1 MTPTNLKEGVSPV
14 ATNIFYLSVG
24 AVLGAILRF
33 LVTHFSSE
41 FSHHRGFPYGT
52 LVVNVTG
59 SLIVGFV
66 LTWKTGPANDHFR
79 LFAATGFCGAFTTF
93 SAFAYE
99 SMGYLRDGRFGTLAL
114 NVVLNN
120 VLCMIA
126 VVLGMY
132 LHSAASR
139 DAIKLVSRIAR
150 AVQELV

>member
-1 MTPTNLKEGVSPV
+1 MT
-14 ATNIFYLSVG
+14 ANIFYLSIG
-24 AVLGAILRF
+24 AILGAILRF

-52 LVVNVTG
+52 LIVNVTG

-66 LTWKTGPANDHFR
+66 LTWTADHTHDHWR

-99 SMGYLRDGRFGTLAL
+99 SMGYFRDGRLGAFAL

-120 VLCMIA
+120 FLCMIA
-126 VVLGMY
+126 VVVGTY
-132 LHSAASR
+132 LHGAAGR
-139 DAIKLVSRIAR
+139 NAIN
-150 AVQELV
+150 Q